1 MKKTYKEMVNQLL
14 LCQLTV
20 PMAAAGTTTTITIT
34 ATTAPRPR
42 HSVVTMAAR
51 ATAFLVLALVC
62 SAAAAK
68 DSIRS
73 QTSEVD
79 DGGFMNH
86 GKTGGHSD
94 PEVPLNDKRS
104 HPLRRMTSPM
114 TTELMFRSDQ
124 CTSIGVGKAA
134 MADGST

>member
-1 MKKTYKEMVNQLL
+1 MVNQL
-14 LCQLTV
+14 LTV
-20 PMAAAGTTTTITIT
+20 PMAAAGTTTTITTT
-34 ATTAPRPR
+34 ATAPRPR
-42 HSVVTMAAR
+42 HSIVTMAAR